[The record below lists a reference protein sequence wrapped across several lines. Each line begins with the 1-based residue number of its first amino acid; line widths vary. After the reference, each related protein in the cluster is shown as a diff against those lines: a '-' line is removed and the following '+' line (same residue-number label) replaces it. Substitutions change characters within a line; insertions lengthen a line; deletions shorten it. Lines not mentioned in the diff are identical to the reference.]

1 MVVILHW
8 ILACVSYDE
17 NVTVANA
24 LLQYNFLGFGGKK
37 IVTQ

>member
-1 MVVILHW
+1 MVVILRR

-24 LLQYNFLGFGGKK
+24 LLQHNFLGLGEKE
-37 IVTQ
+37 IPT

>member
-1 MVVILHW
+1 MVVILHR

-24 LLQYNFLGFGGKK
+24 LLQDNFLGHGEKE
-37 IVTQ
+37 IVT